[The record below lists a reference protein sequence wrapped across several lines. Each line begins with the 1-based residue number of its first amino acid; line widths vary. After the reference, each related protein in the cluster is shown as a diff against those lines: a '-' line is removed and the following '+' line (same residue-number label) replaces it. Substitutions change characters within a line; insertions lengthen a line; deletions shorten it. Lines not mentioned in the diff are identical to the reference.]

1 MIIKKNFLDVPIFGL
16 KDILK
21 KLKPE
26 NFLMHH
32 NNRDTLFP

>member
-1 MIIKKNFLDVPIFGL
+1 MIIKKKIQMFLFFGL

-32 NNRDTLFP
+32 GNRDTLFP